1 MKKTYGRLWKRH
13 IFMDVRTDDQMFSAT
28 VQLRD
33 HRDFPFEVRVREWDW
48 ELGLKQ
54 TPVYFASRREAEEY
68 AEQLVWEEEQT
79 KDDAE
84 VLDGT

>member
-1 MKKTYGRLWKRH
+1 MKKTYGRFKPRIL
-13 IFMDVRTDDQMFSAT
+13 FMHVQTDDQMFSAT

-33 HRDFPFEVRVREWDW
+33 HRDFPFEVRVKEWDH